1 MTHRKNNL
9 GDVSFGQAEIDI
21 QEMLHRQLHGLP
33 HQKVFFASDVH
44 VQETRKVWMMA
55 SIDGLNP
62 RLNGPPIHLQALKMD
77 NPLPMLAVSGQSDVP
92 ATEYFCPRFIVFPG
106 ALDVDLAES
115 IFCSICS
122 FPQSNGRFR
131 EILCM

>member
-1 MTHRKNNL
+1 MTHRKDDL

-33 HQKVFFASDVH
+33 HQKVLFASVVH
-44 VQETRKVWMMA
+44 VQETRKAWMLA
-55 SIDGLNP
+55 LIDGLNP
-62 RLNGPPIHLQALKMD
+62 RLNGRSTHLQALDMD
-77 NPLPMLAVSGQSDVP
+77 NRLPMPAVSGQGDVS
-92 ATEYFCPRFIVFPG
+92 ATEYLCPRFIVFPR

-115 IFCSICS
+115 TFICP

>member
-33 HQKVFFASDVH
+33 HQKVLFASDVH
-44 VQETRKVWMMA
+44 VQETRKAWMLA
-55 SIDGLNP
+55 LIDGLNP
-62 RLNGPPIHLQALKMD
+62 RLNGRPIHLHALEMD
-77 NPLPMLAVSGQSDVP
+77 NPLPMPAVSSQSDGS
-92 ATEYFCPRFIVFPG
+92 ATEYCPRFIVFPR

-115 IFCSICS
+115 TFICP

>member
-77 NPLPMLAVSGQSDVP
+77 NPLPMFAVSGQSDVS
-92 ATEYFCPRFIVFPG
+92 AREYFCPRFIAFPR

-115 IFCSICS
+115 ILRNICP
-122 FPQSNGRFR
+122 FPQ
-131 EILCM
+131 